1 MGPPSYMRS
10 VVDRSVVTR
19 RMSVYR
25 GLRLREQCSRNVK
38 LTLNINLFSK
48 LNIRGALR
56 VLIK

>member
-19 RMSVYR
+19 HMSVYS
-25 GLRLREQCSRNVK
+25 GLCLIEQCSRNVK

-48 LNIRGALR
+48 LNISGDLR